1 MRKLAAFLSCLLLSL
16 PAFAQDTIPAAGE
29 SSMTRRLPAVGA
41 HIGDYVLYDEA
52 GNGVRTTE
60 FKNRYSVL
68 IFGCLT

>member
-1 MRKLAAFLSCLLLSL
+1 MRKLAAFLSCFLLNVS
-16 PAFAQDTIPAAGE
+16 AYAQDTTPASGE

-52 GNGVRTTE
+52 GNRVRTTD
-60 FKNRYSVL
+60 FKNRYTVL